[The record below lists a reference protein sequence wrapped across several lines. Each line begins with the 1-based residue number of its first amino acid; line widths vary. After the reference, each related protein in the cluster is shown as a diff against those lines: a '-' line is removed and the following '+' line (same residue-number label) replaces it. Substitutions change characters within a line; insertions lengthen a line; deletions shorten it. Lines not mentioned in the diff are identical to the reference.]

1 MTAKYQILALTE
13 DGRSRLQAQIDQYES
28 RAFETVESLKER
40 FLLWSAI
47 KKAWPT
53 VGQYTPYKSLPDLTG
68 KSLYNQND
76 SVNRVTAQFIGMI
89 QKLMKAELYIVGYT
103 TDGGQS
109 IQLGAITA
117 AKYRQIKAEQGL
129 SGLFAVGIWIIAA
142 AVVAIAGLITYK
154 HLERGLDLIAT
165 ENDNAAKGLDL
176 KFVDLYNNLKATD
189 PAKADL
195 LWKWWQKK
203 KAAAKAADSRSWWD
217 KATDSIKTI
226 GVSGFGGMALG
237 LVLAIWLASRTGK
250 KRR

>member
-154 HLERGLDLIAT
+154 HLERGLDLIAAS
-165 ENDNAAKGLDL
+165 NQNASKALDL
-176 KFVDLYNNLKATD
+176 KFLDLYANLKTTD
-189 PAKADL
+189 PVKADL
-195 LWKWWQKK
+195 LYKWWNEK

-217 KATDSIKTI
+217 KATDALKTI
-226 GVSGFGGMALG
+226 GVSGFGGIALG
-237 LVLAIWLASRTGK
+237 LFLALYFSGGRKRSR
-250 KRR
+250 